1 MSNKQSKA
9 DLYFSDIDKWENGE
23 LGDSEEFDRPS
34 TMAKELKKLLNGVED
49 SSDDCVKPKMQ
60 LISMRLPTTL
70 ITDLKNI
77 GEIENLGYQTLA
89 REVLTRFVEAE
100 SRKKLNELLSQYRK
114 LEKEVKFLKGK
125 RNVFTNKV
133 QAAVGCV
140 TYSH

>member
-114 LEKEVKFLKGK
+114 LEKEVKFLKANERENENDHNEEK
-125 RNVFTNKV
+125 L
-133 QAAVGCV
+133 A
-140 TYSH
+140 

>member
-114 LEKEVKFLKGK
+114 LEKEVKFLKENERENENDHNEEK
-125 RNVFTNKV
+125 L
-133 QAAVGCV
+133 A
-140 TYSH
+140 

>member
-1 MSNKQSKA
+1 MSNKKTKA
-9 DLYFSDIDKWENGE
+9 DLYFADIDQWENGE

-34 TMAKELKKLLNGVED
+34 TMANELKKLLNGVSADALDE
-49 SSDDCVKPKMQ
+49 CAKPKMQ

-70 ITDLKNI
+70 IDDLKNI

-114 LEKEVKFLKGK
+114 LEKEVKFLKANERENENDHNEEK
-125 RNVFTNKV
+125 L
-133 QAAVGCV
+133 A
-140 TYSH
+140 

>member
-1 MSNKQSKA
+1 MSNTKSKA

-114 LEKEVKFLKGK
+114 LEKEVKFLKANERENENDHNEEK
-125 RNVFTNKV
+125 L
-133 QAAVGCV
+133 A
-140 TYSH
+140 

>member
-34 TMAKELKKLLNGVED
+34 TMAKELKKLLNGVSED
-49 SSDDCVKPKMQ
+49 SLDDCAKPKMQ

-100 SRKKLNELLSQYRK
+100 SRKKLNELLAQYRK
-114 LEKEVKFLKGK
+114 LEREVKVLKENEREQEDHHNEEK
-125 RNVFTNKV
+125 L
-133 QAAVGCV
+133 A
-140 TYSH
+140 

>member
-100 SRKKLNELLSQYRK
+100 SRKKLNQLLSECRMLK
-114 LEKEVKFLKGK
+114 KEVKSLKESEHNQEK
-125 RNVFTNKV
+125 EEHQEAKL
-133 QAAVGCV
+133 A
-140 TYSH
+140 

>member
-100 SRKKLNELLSQYRK
+100 SRKKLNELLSKYRK
-114 LEKEVKFLKGK
+114 LEKEVKFLKANERENENDHNEEK
-125 RNVFTNKV
+125 L
-133 QAAVGCV
+133 A
-140 TYSH
+140 

>member
-34 TMAKELKKLLNGVED
+34 TMAKELKKLLNGVSED
-49 SSDDCVKPKMQ
+49 SLDDYAKPKMQ

-100 SRKKLNELLSQYRK
+100 SRKKLNELLAQYRK
-114 LEKEVKFLKGK
+114 LEREVKVLKENEREQEDHHNEEK
-125 RNVFTNKV
+125 L
-133 QAAVGCV
+133 A
-140 TYSH
+140 